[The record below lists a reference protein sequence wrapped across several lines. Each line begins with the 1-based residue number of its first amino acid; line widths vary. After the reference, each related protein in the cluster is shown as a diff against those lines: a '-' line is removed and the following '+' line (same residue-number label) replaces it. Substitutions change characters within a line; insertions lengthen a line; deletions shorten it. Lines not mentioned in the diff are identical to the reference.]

1 MRDERTVNLSAN
13 LDLVRRVPVR
23 PLRRGG
29 TNQFNVFS
37 GGILHT
43 DLGLEG
49 KVAERK
55 SGLYGR

>member
-13 LDLVRRVPVR
+13 LDLVRRV

-43 DLGLEG
+43 DLRLEG